1 VSVAKALL
9 FRQKAAESKSHGD
22 LQGIE
27 LAVNILEKQ
36 LKGLDDME
44 TWTSTI
50 QSNGA
55 KIAKEIEKIRETA
68 NVQIEQLR
76 VLPERTQTGGVGHE
90 ESSPTTLSGKAI
102 HHQLRISER
111 RLEHAGPLSRCE
123 PGCFSTQIAGA
134 KRTKLQESQN
144 A

>member
-9 FRQKAAESKSHGD
+9 FRRKAAESKSDGD

-44 TWTSTI
+44 TRTSTI

-55 KIAKEIEKIRETA
+55 KVAKEIEKIRETA
-68 NVQIEQLR
+68 NVQIEQPR
-76 VLPERTQTGGVGHE
+76 VLPGRTQIGSVRSH
-90 ESSPTTLSGKAI
+90 
-102 HHQLRISER
+102 R
-111 RLEHAGPLSRCE
+111 RSR
-123 PGCFSTQIAGA
+123 
-134 KRTKLQESQN
+134 
-144 A
+144 